1 MKKSTRRGLIT
12 SLVIAIGTGAAA
24 LAGFFQDMTDP
35 DMDKVEETKKESNE
49 KTEEENPE
57 NKGDDSSNID
67 EEVEK

>member
-12 SLVIAIGTGAAA
+12 SLVIALGTGAAA
-24 LAGFFQDMTDP
+24 LAGFVQDMTDP

-49 KTEEENPE
+49 KTEDEVPE
-57 NKGDDSSNID
+57 DKGDDSSTAD